1 MTKLQECLAANMRR
15 YRKLC
20 GFTQERLAEK
30 VSTSTNYIGLI
41 ENGKKFPSLPMLER
55 IATALEVDSIDLFA
69 KTNAG
74 LLQNKRLRKELKDE
88 ICAAVDGF
96 FDAEY

>member
-15 YRKLC
+15 YRKLR
-20 GFTQERLAEK
+20 GLTQERLAEK

-41 ENGKKFPSLPMLER
+41 ENGRKFPSLPVLER
-55 IATALEVDSIDLFA
+55 IAAALEVDSVDLFA
-69 KTNAG
+69 KNDAG
-74 LLQNKRLRKELKDE
+74 LLQNKSLRQELKDE

-96 FDAEY
+96 FDADL